1 MRSIKIILITVFY
14 LTFMWG
20 CGGSDNDVQTPPNN
34 NFPPVTYMEVS
45 GVGVKGPLATAGVDI
60 YAIDYSVANLRGNL
74 LGSGRTGSN
83 TAITGVSIADDT
95 SGNVLLEFVIGAD
108 TIDITTNATPP
119 FSKLVTIV
127 DAQRIL
133 NGEFIHASLL
143 TTMAVELAQKKA
155 DKGQPYSGNNDG
167 TITEAEFSAA
177 LDMAQGQIKSTLGFG
192 LGNSIDIFT
201 TPPLITTDTN
211 TTQRQNDVAAHRQAN
226 EIIAALVAKV
236 AEESTAADEPEQI
249 LQALVEDLTDGD
261 IDGTGESG
269 AVAVLTALDVSIDV
283 TLSTVDLSTLM
294 IPGTEILVSDI
305 ETLLVSEK
313 QITQIDTDTSELE
326 DGAIN
331 VEPTMANLVAD
342 SDGDGAPDIE
352 DAFPLDPD
360 EIQDSDSDG
369 VGDNADVFPLDPGE
383 WADSDDDGVGDNSD
397 AYPQDPERSVLGDI
411 TVSMWIGLE
420 DTEISVLDNPSG
432 VEYYRSTA
440 ADCDITNYASCE
452 NGQMDVIN
460 DLSITDTS
468 TQIYRDAFHHVVSDS
483 SQAQLEVGVQRW
495 VPRSNNEN
503 AVLTY
508 NNRLWV
514 IAGRDGVL
522 EDPFDGR
529 LARDVWSS
537 ADGNT
542 WVKVT
547 DNAAFGERSHHAV
560 VEFQGKMWLVGGS
573 NYNQQ
578 TTFDEFLTDVWS
590 STDGKNW
597 TLETNDAGFPQRR
610 HHALVVYDNKMWVIG
625 GTATDFTGLNDVW
638 YTENGTDWVEATS
651 DAGFPGQNYP
661 RVVSFNGQLMLIGG
675 GGLYEGIWA
684 STNGAD
690 WTLQE
695 NTNFPARNTYSVTVH
710 DNKIWVA
717 GGFGN
722 SGYLSSVWS
731 SDDGLTYSNVPK
743 TDGYYFFA
751 RSNPGL
757 LSFND
762 RLWVIDG
769 TNGSGGLGDIL
780 SSPDGASWYRHSFG
794 PAELTQRTYHE
805 FISFDNKL
813 FTFAGLTFEPDN
825 SVWSSEDGLQ
835 WQQETTTTPFGD
847 YRYGQESIVFNN
859 TLWLVGGNARFGDD
873 AQSVTNDIWST
884 DDGIQWDQE
893 TAAAE
898 FSPRTDHKIVEWNGK
913 LWLVGGSSNTV
924 DGEYNDVWSSTNGVT
939 WVQETAAA
947 EFAERSGHGLVV
959 YQNKLWVIGGT
970 ALGGAVRYEDVWS
983 SSNGVNWTQETLT
996 SNDVFRPRDLG
1007 IRYQFETI
1015 VYNDKILLISGR
1027 DSAGE
1032 LSDIWSSTNGTT
1044 WTLETSDSG
1053 IRGRTGFDLTIF
1065 DGELWL
1071 HGGVW
1076 QDGLA
1081 KYQKDVWRSDDG
1093 VNWRVGLQ
1101 KQVDLSQ

>member
-1 MRSIKIILITVFY
+1 MHSIKIILITVFC
-14 LTFMWG
+14 LAFLWG
-20 CGGSDNDVQTPPNN
+20 CGGGGSDSDAQTS
-34 NFPPVTYMEVS
+34 PPVTYTDVS
-45 GVGVKGPLATAGVDI
+45 GVGVKGPLANAGVDI
-60 YAIDYSVANLRGNL
+60 YAIDYSVADLRGDL
-74 LGSGRTGSN
+74 LGSGSTG
-83 TAITGVSIADDT
+83 TDAAITGVTIASDT
-95 SGNVLLEFVIGAD
+95 SGIVLLEFVVDAD
-108 TIDITTNATPP
+108 TIDITTNAAPP
-119 FSKLVTIV
+119 FSNLVTVV

-133 NGEFIHASLL
+133 DGELIHASLL

-167 TITEAEFSAA
+167 TITEAEFAAA

-201 TPPLITTDTN
+201 TPPLITNDTN
-211 TTQRQNDVAAHRQAN
+211 TAQRQNDAAAHRQAN
-226 EIIAALVAKV
+226 EIIAAVVAKI
-236 AEESTAADEPEQI
+236 AEDSTAADEPEQI
-249 LQALVEDLTDGD
+249 LQALVEDLTDGN
-261 IDGTGESG
+261 IDGAGENGS
-269 AVAVLTALDVSIDV
+269 VAVLAALDLSIDV
-283 TLSTVDLSTLM
+283 TLSTVDPSTLM

-326 DGAIN
+326 NGTN
-331 VEPTMANLVAD
+331 SVEPRMVNLVAD
-342 SDGDGAPDIE
+342 SDADGVPDTQ
-352 DAFPLDPD
+352 DAFPLDQT
-360 EIQDSDSDG
+360 ETVDSDSDG
-369 VGDNADVFPLDPGE
+369 VGDNGDAFPNDPTE
-383 WADSDDDGVGDNSD
+383 TADSDQDGVGNNSD
-397 AYPQDPERSVLGDI
+397 AYPQDPERSALEDM
-411 TVSMWIGLE
+411 TVGMWIGME
-420 DTEISVLDNPSG
+420 DTEIAFLDNPGG

-440 ADCDITNYASCE
+440 ADCDITNYAVCE

-460 DLSITDTS
+460 GLSITDTA
-468 TQIYRDAFHHVVSDS
+468 TQIYRDGFHHIVSDN
-483 SQAQLEVGVQRW
+483 SQAQLEVGTQRW
-495 VPRSNNEN
+495 VPRSGNEN
-503 AVLTY
+503 AILTY

-522 EDPFDGR
+522 EEPFDGR

-547 DNAAFGERSHHAV
+547 DNASFGERSYHAV
-560 VEFQGKMWLVGGS
+560 VEFRGKMWLVGGTT
-573 NYNQQ
+573 YNQQ
-578 TTFDEFLTDVWS
+578 TTFEEFLTDVWS

-597 TLETNDAGFPQRR
+597 TQVTNDAGFPQRR

-625 GTATDFTGLNDVW
+625 GTAHDLTGLNDVW

-651 DAGFPGQNYP
+651 DAGFPVQNYP

-675 GGLYEGIWA
+675 GGLYAGIWA
-684 STNGAD
+684 STNGKD

-722 SGYLSSVWS
+722 SGYLSSVWY

-743 TDGYYFFA
+743 TAGHSFTA

-769 TNGSGGLGDIL
+769 TNGVGGLGDIL

-794 PAELTQRTYHE
+794 PAELTQRTNHE
-805 FISFDNKL
+805 FISFNNKL
-813 FTFAGLTFEPDN
+813 FTFAGRTFEPDN

-835 WQQETTTTPFGD
+835 WQQEAATTPFGD
-847 YRYGQESIVFNN
+847 YRYGQESFVFNN
-859 TLWLVGGNARFGDD
+859 KLWLVGGMARLGD
-873 AQSVTNDIWST
+873 APLSATNDIWSS
-884 DDGIQWDQE
+884 DDGVDWDQE
-893 TAAAE
+893 TAAAP
-898 FSPRTDHKIVEWNGK
+898 FAARADHKIVEWNGK
-913 LWLVGGSSNTV
+913 LWLVGGSSNSL
-924 DGEYNDVWSSTNGVT
+924 DGEYNDVWSSTNGVN
-939 WVQETAAA
+939 WIQETAAA
-947 EFAERSGHGLVV
+947 EFPARGDHGLVV
-959 YQNKLWVIGGT
+959 YQNKLWVIGGI
-970 ALGGAVRYEDVWS
+970 AAGGGTRYEDVWS
-983 SSNGVNWTQETLT
+983 SSNGVDWTQETLT
-996 SNDVFRPRDLG
+996 SNDMFRPRDLG

-1015 VYNDKILLISGR
+1015 VYNDKILLISGK

-1071 HGGVW
+1071 HGGYW

-1081 KYQKDVWRSDDG
+1081 EIQKDVWKSADG
-1093 VNWRVGLQ
+1093 VKWRVGLQ
-1101 KQVDLSQ
+1101 TQVDLSQ